1 MNLTFSVLDTLQTK
15 YTTQEIGNTGFESLI
30 FFFFLS
36 GERDNPNVTGDRRNR
51 VM

>member
-1 MNLTFSVLDTLQTK
+1 MNLILFVLDTLQTK

-30 FFFFLS
+30 FFFLS
-36 GERDNPNVTGDRRNR
+36 GERDNPNVTRERRNG